1 MISAE
6 GTFAPELAAHPDG
19 EKICPLA
26 ACSRVCR
33 DETFEN
39 QEEQYGSI
47 RLPLSER
54 GSFD

>member
-6 GTFAPELAAHPDG
+6 GTFAPELATHPDG

-39 QEEQYGSI
+39 QEKKAVK
-47 RLPLSER
+47 
-54 GSFD
+54 